1 MATATL
7 SLLWFSTSGEAEA
20 ALACVR
26 ELAEGPSLRLRGAGM
41 LRWPAVHRG
50 PELRQVLPAGAGC
63 ALGGAFWD
71 MLLLVTYLLP
81 VAAAAAGASPSACR
95 CSLGGLGI
103 SDEFLLHARR
113 QVSSGSDALFLM
125 TGHANVDPILSMFG
139 HVRFSV
145 TSTNLT
151 SRQLHALETTFGP
164 ANGPGRDESAPAG
177 GNLESELTR

>member
-1 MATATL
+1 L
-7 SLLWFSTSGEAEA
+7 RFSTSGEAEA
-20 ALACVR
+20 ALATVR
-26 ELAEGPSLRLRGAGM
+26 DLGGSGSLRLRGAGM
-41 LRWPAVHRG
+41 LHWPTGRRG
-50 PELRQVLPAGAGC
+50 PEVRRVLPAGAGC

-95 CSLGGLGI
+95 CSLGALGI

-125 TGHANVDPILSMFG
+125 TGHANVDPILSIFG
-139 HVRFSV
+139 DVRFSV

-151 SRQLHALETTFGP
+151 SQQLHALETTFGP
-164 ANGPGRDESAPAG
+164 ASGPVKDESAPAG
-177 GNLESELTR
+177 GDLESELTR